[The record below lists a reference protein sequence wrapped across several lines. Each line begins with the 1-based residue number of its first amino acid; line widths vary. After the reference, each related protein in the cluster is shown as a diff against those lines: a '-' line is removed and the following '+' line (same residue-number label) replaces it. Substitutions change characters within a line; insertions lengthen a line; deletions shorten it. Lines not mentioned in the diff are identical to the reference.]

1 MSTAE
6 LLDSTVEG
14 EYKEMENDAPTQSF
28 KYPFHLEQAIL
39 NSIVR
44 YNLINKSK
52 NVFFKN
58 KNFKDENVRDKE
70 IRAVLDKILTFQNLG
85 SYTVVSAFSD
95 AYQTHLTS
103 TAQLV
108 SGDYNRN
115 KLISPPEA
123 FSTPSWFNR
132 FRRGG
137 KTHRRKRKG
146 RGKKSR
152 KH

>member
-1 MSTAE
+1 MSREE
-6 LLDSTVEG
+6 LLDSTVEN
-14 EYKEMENDAPTQSF
+14 EYKEMENDAPTQSY

-58 KNFKDENVRDKE
+58 KNFKDESVRDKE
-70 IRAVLDKILTFQNLG
+70 IRAVLDKILKFQNLG
-85 SYTVVSAFSD
+85 SYTVVSAYSD
-95 AYQTHLTS
+95 AAQTHLTS

-115 KLISPPEA
+115 KLISPPLTD
-123 FSTPSWFNR
+123 FRPSWFNR
-132 FRRGG
+132 FNRGG
-137 KTHRRKRKG
+137 KTHRRKR

>member
-1 MSTAE
+1 MSTEE
-6 LLDSTVEG
+6 LLDSTVEE
-14 EYKEMENDAPTQSF
+14 EYKEMKNDAPSKSF

-52 NVFFKN
+52 NVFFKS
-58 KNFKDENVRDKE
+58 KNFKDENIRDKE
-70 IRAVLDKILTFQNLG
+70 IRAVLNKILTFPNLG

-95 AYQTHLTS
+95 AYQTNLTS

-108 SGDYNRN
+108 TGDYDRN

-123 FSTPSWFNR
+123 VPTPSWFSR

-137 KTHRRKRKG
+137 KTHRRKRKH
-146 RGKKSR
+146 GKKSR

>member
-1 MSTAE
+1 MSTDE
-6 LLDSTVEG
+6 LLDSTVKK
-14 EYKEMENDAPTQSF
+14 EYEEMKNDAPSQSF

-52 NVFFKN
+52 NVFFKS
-58 KNFKDENVRDKE
+58 KNFKDENIRDKE
-70 IRAVLDKILTFQNLG
+70 IRAVLNKILTFPNLG

-108 SGDYNRN
+108 TGDYNRN
-115 KLISPPEA
+115 KLVSPPEGLA
-123 FSTPSWFNR
+123 TPSWFNP

-137 KTHRRKRKG
+137 KTQRRRRG
-146 RGKKSR
+146 HGKKSR

>member
-6 LLDSTVEG
+6 LLDSTVQG

-70 IRAVLDKILTFQNLG
+70 IRAVLDKILKFQNLG
-85 SYTVVSAFSD
+85 SYTVVSAYSD
-95 AYQTHLTS
+95 AAQTHLTS

-108 SGDYNRN
+108 SGYYNRN

-132 FRRGG
+132 YNRGG
-137 KTHRRKRKG
+137 KTHRRKR

>member
-1 MSTAE
+1 MSTKE
-6 LLDSTVEG
+6 LLDPTVEG
-14 EYKEMENDAPTQSF
+14 EYVKMENDAPTQSY

-58 KNFKDENVRDKE
+58 KNFKDESVRDKE
-70 IRAVLDKILTFQNLG
+70 IRAVLDKILTFPNLG

-108 SGDYNRN
+108 SGDYSRN
-115 KLISPPEA
+115 KLISPPPTVP
-123 FSTPSWFNR
+123 TPSWFNR

-137 KTHRRKRKG
+137 KTHRRKKH
-146 RGKKSR
+146 GKKSR